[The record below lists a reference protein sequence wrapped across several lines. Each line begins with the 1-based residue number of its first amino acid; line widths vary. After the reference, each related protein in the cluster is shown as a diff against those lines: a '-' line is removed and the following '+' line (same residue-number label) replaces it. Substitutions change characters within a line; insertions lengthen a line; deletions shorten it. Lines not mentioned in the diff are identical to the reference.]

1 MLAGMSAVEAA
12 GAAPPLPTRPPAI
25 CFVDLSGDTALTE
38 QIGDQAAAERV
49 GRLGTL
55 LQELAHSRGGSVVRL
70 LGDGAML
77 QFPDPAGR
85 RRNWPY
91 DTRPQTLC
99 RRSRASSA
107 LSSLPTRIAMLEK

>member
-25 CFVDLSGDTALTE
+25 CFVDLSKYTALTE

-55 LQELAHSRGGSVVRL
+55 LQELAHSHGGSVVKL

-91 DTRPQTLC
+91 DTRP
-99 RRSRASSA
+99 RRSAGAAGPAR
-107 LSSLPTRIAMLEK
+107 R